1 MAQQKKLICP
11 GVAVEASTGAVRICV
26 GVGGR
31 VLQTYCKLW
40 QVTGPLCS
48 CNKQSFDVGA
58 PG

>member
-1 MAQQKKLICP
+1 MAQQKKPICT
-11 GVAVEASTGAVRICV
+11 GVAVEASTGAMRIC
-26 GVGGR
+26 VGGR